1 MSATPL
7 PEVLTIWYAEHISHL
22 QAALGVP
29 VALVEN
35 NPDRDYGALPG
46 PPCRLVLRAEL
57 VEGRTLNAYRDY
69 SGGLPSDPDAAAG
82 WSVCV
87 HRWTPTA
94 GPPRAHY
101 SNRAPTVT
109 ATAPRTW
116 RPSPAWLWHRRSS
129 SEHEKTRPQ

>member
-29 VALVEN
+29 AALVEN

-57 VEGRTLNAYRDY
+57 VDGRTLNAYRDY

-87 HRWTPTA
+87 HRWTSEGSLFESSAHSDGDSPEDLA
-94 GPPRAHY
+94 GIARVAVARAKQQ
-101 SNRAPTVT
+101 
-109 ATAPRTW
+109 RT
-116 RPSPAWLWHRRSS
+116 
-129 SEHEKTRPQ
+129 

>member
-29 VALVEN
+29 AALVEN

-57 VEGRTLNAYRDY
+57 VDGRTLSAYRDY

-87 HRWTPTA
+87 HRWTPEGSLFESSA
-94 GPPRAHY
+94 HSDGDSPEDLAAIARVAVAQAKQQRA
-101 SNRAPTVT
+101 
-109 ATAPRTW
+109 
-116 RPSPAWLWHRRSS
+116 
-129 SEHEKTRPQ
+129 